1 MDGTADEYREALDAA
16 HRHALAWL
24 ESTAE
29 RPIRPD
35 LDAEGMLG
43 RLRRELPEEGADAAA
58 VVDELAEAAEPGL
71 MAMGSPR
78 VRTTQ
83 LSGEIRRFSRF
94 TASGSCACGTNIL
107 APGS

>member
-43 RLRRELPEEGADAAA
+43 RLRRELPEE
-58 VVDELAEAAEPGL
+58 
-71 MAMGSPR
+71 
-78 VRTTQ
+78 
-83 LSGEIRRFSRF
+83 
-94 TASGSCACGTNIL
+94 
-107 APGS
+107 